1 MKDQRLSFRFGL
13 LIGLLLLA
21 AFSRLVPHPLNFA
34 PIGAM
39 ALFGAAYFRSRWAA
53 FLLPVATLWLSDIY
67 LNNVTYAEY
76 YTGSLLFTSDMAW
89 VYGTMLA
96 TVLLGQ
102 WLLKRVTVVRLAS
115 AALLT
120 SVLFF
125 ITTNFSCWPGNPI
138 YSQDMAG
145 LMTCFAAGIP
155 FFKGTL
161 LGNLFYSAVL
171 FGAFELAQYRIPQLR
186 AVRA

>member
-1 MKDQRLSFRFGL
+1 MNDQRIPFRFGL

-21 AFSRLVPHPLNFA
+21 AFSRLVPHPMNFA

-53 FLLPVATLWLSDIY
+53 FLLPIAALWLSDIY
-67 LNNVTYAEY
+67 INKVLYAEY
-76 YTGSLLFTSDMAW
+76 YKGSGFFTSDMAW

-102 WLLKRVTVVRLAS
+102 WLLKRVTAGRVALA
-115 AALLT
+115 AFLA

-125 ITTNFSCWPGNPI
+125 LTTNLACWPNNPL
-138 YSQDMAG
+138 YSQDMLG
-145 LMTCFAAGIP
+145 LLACYAAGVP

-161 LGNLFYSAVL
+161 LGNLFYSALL
-171 FGAFELAQYRIPQLR
+171 FGAFELAQRRVPALQ
-186 AVRA
+186 AVKA